1 MVTASKE
8 IMVGIDMGG
17 TSLRAVV
24 VNAQNE
30 ILAIEKQPTN

>member
-1 MVTASKE
+1 
-8 IMVGIDMGG
+8 MGG

-30 ILAIEKQPTN
+30 ILAIEKQPTNVALKAPPH